1 MGLREYKS
9 GLRDGLAIGLGYLS
23 VAFSFGIN
31 AVNGGL
37 AIWQAV
43 LISMFNVTSAGQLAG
58 LELMLKLAPLL
69 EMVLVQ
75 LTINI
80 RYSLMSISLSQ
91 KLDRDMSTLHRLAI
105 SFVNTDEVFAVAS
118 AREGLLNRHYLYGLI
133 TMPYLGWALGTLLG
147 AVAGEIM
154 PGVVTRALGIMI
166 YAMFVAIVLPPSK
179 KFRPIRVVALTAA
192 ALSIALYSL
201 PIPGLGGLSIVVCA
215 VAAASL
221 GAWLFP
227 VEEG

>member
-1 MGLREYKS
+1 
-9 GLRDGLAIGLGYLS
+9 
-23 VAFSFGIN
+23 
-31 AVNGGL
+31 
-37 AIWQAV
+37 
-43 LISMFNVTSAGQLAG
+43 
-58 LELMLKLAPLL
+58 
-69 EMVLVQ
+69 
-75 LTINI
+75 
-80 RYSLMSISLSQ
+80 
-91 KLDRDMSTLHRLAI
+91 
-105 SFVNTDEVFAVAS
+105 
-118 AREGLLNRHYLYGLI
+118 
-133 TMPYLGWALGTLLG
+133 
-147 AVAGEIM
+147 
-154 PGVVTRALGIMI
+154 LGIMI